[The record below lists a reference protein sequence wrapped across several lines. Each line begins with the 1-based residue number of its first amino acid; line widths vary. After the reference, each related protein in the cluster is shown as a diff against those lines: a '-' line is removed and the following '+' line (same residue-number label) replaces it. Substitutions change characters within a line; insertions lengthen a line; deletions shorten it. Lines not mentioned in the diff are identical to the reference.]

1 MEEANT
7 DSEVTA
13 AEGRERLFISR
24 RRERDPRL
32 RKKAIEIHGVNCK
45 ACGFNFGKSYGET
58 LRRWDQSFK
67 ENWAEIE
74 LLGFDQRFY
83 RLWRYYLAYCEA
95 GFDQEKI
102 NIGHFVIQQR

>member
-1 MEEANT
+1 EEYRSNP
-7 DSEVTA
+7 DFIQRYIFPGGMLPSPEKF
-13 AEGRERLFISR
+13 EGAVS
-24 RRERDPRL
+24 
-32 RKKAIEIHGVNCK
+32 KAGLSLSHSS
-45 ACGFNFGKSYGET
+45 FFGKSYGET

-102 NIGHFVIQQR
+102 NIGHFVIQHR